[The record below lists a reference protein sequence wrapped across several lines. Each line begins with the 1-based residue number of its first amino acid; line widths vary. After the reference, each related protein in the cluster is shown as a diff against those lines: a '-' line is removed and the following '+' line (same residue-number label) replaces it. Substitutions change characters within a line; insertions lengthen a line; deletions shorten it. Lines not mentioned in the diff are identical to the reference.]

1 MAQSDQRSLN
11 DLDWS
16 GLREARAS
24 TSSLRRRVDDYDHLR
39 QVSPEPADPILPFES
54 LDQLDNFVPFGRL
67 K

>member
-24 TSSLRRRVDDYDHLR
+24 SAPPRRRIDDHAHMR
-39 QVSPEPADPILPFES
+39 KAEPEPDEPTLPFES
-54 LDQLDNFVPFGRL
+54 LDKLDNFVPFGRL

>member
-1 MAQSDQRSLN
+1 MAHSDQRSLN

-24 TSSLRRRVDDYDHLR
+24 SSPLRRRADDFDHLR
-39 QVSPEPADPILPFES
+39 KSAPETDDPVLPFES
-54 LDQLDNFVPFGRL
+54 LDQLDNFIPFGRL

>member
-1 MAQSDQRSLN
+1 MAHTDRRSLN

-16 GLREARAS
+16 GLREARANPS
-24 TSSLRRRVDDYDHLR
+24 PPRRRLEDFEHVRKPGLELD
-39 QVSPEPADPILPFES
+39 EPILPFES